1 MYRYSLFILFNIAA
15 AYGSVNTQT
24 ATKNDF
30 DYTTFKSY
38 FADLLS
44 NNISSDSLLVRN
56 SFTEKLYSSDSA
68 DEKIYAIG
76 KIDNHKGNDL
86 FVIRKTVIYDDDFD
100 ERNLDFSAL
109 LVFKDET
116 LISGIDNELIL
127 ENSPIS
133 DGGISQQSYVFEPD
147 TTLTITTFKSD
158 CCSSSG
164 YVTPIENRSTIRF
177 EVDSAGLITLKR
189 IDKCAFSSP
198 FFQIDYLNKMQKD
211 NNSSYPTADN
221 EYQLQIENWIQP
233 INFSEGDIRFFF
245 NVISYNGNLRPQF
258 ISRNKQGNTLDT
270 YIVGANNSFAQQEII
285 QPKAASIKYTINI
298 QTSDGE
304 LELTPTGRFKLKKMS
319 FISE

>member
-1 MYRYSLFILFNIAA
+1 MYRYSLFILFNIAIV
-15 AYGSVNTQT
+15 YGSLNTQT
-24 ATKNDF
+24 TTKNDF

-38 FADLLS
+38 FGDLLPKR
-44 NNISSDSLLVRN
+44 SSDSLLARK
-56 SFTEKLYSSDSA
+56 SFTEKLYTSDSA

-86 FVIRKTVIYDDDFD
+86 FVIRKTLIYNDFD
-100 ERNLDFSAL
+100 ERNLDFLAL

-116 LISGIDNELIL
+116 LINGIDNELIL

-133 DGGISQQSYVFEPD
+133 DGGIFQQSYVFEPD
-147 TTLTITTFKSD
+147 TTLTITTFRSD

-177 EVDSAGLITLKR
+177 EIDSAGHITLKR

-211 NNSSYPTADN
+211 NNSSYPTEDN
-221 EYQLQIENWIQP
+221 EYQLQIENWALP
-233 INFSEGDIRFFF
+233 INFSEDAIRFFF
-245 NVISYNGNLRPQF
+245 NVISYNGNLRSQF
-258 ISRNKQGNTLDT
+258 ISRDKQGNTLDT
-270 YIVGANNSFAQQEII
+270 YIVGANNSLAQQEII
-285 QPKAASIKYTINI
+285 QPKGASIKYTINI

-304 LELTPTGRFKLKKMS
+304 LESTPAGRFKLKKMS
-319 FISE
+319 FISD